1 MSLSGIHCG
10 THRGPDSVCVKAP
23 FPLDHPGF
31 LIRHSQAMWRLL
43 KRRIF
48 TKEMMSFCND
58 EYMNV
63 LFHHCTGKILDAVFL
78 HTLLKNV
85 PQLNRF

>member
-1 MSLSGIHCG
+1 VSLSGIHCG

-48 TKEMMSFCND
+48 TKYLTSNGK
-58 EYMNV
+58 YMYIKGFTSMPV
-63 LFHHCTGKILDAVFL
+63 LIWEFRYSYK
-78 HTLLKNV
+78 KS
-85 PQLNRF
+85 

>member
-1 MSLSGIHCG
+1 
-10 THRGPDSVCVKAP
+10 
-23 FPLDHPGF
+23 
-31 LIRHSQAMWRLL
+31 
-43 KRRIF
+43 
-48 TKEMMSFCND
+48 MMSFCND

-85 PQLNRF
+85 PQLNRFWLSLISNEFKCYWNMLNPIVLIFV